1 MTLILI
7 GLGMGLATLAYRLLP
22 WTLRWALAREAREMQ
37 HAAAGA
43 PPGSDWP
50 QLYGRLRSR
59 EIGLV
64 FGMSAGFPVYTALCT
79 LGDAWMGLGLVALLL
94 PTSVGALVGHLWS
107 LRRGS
112 AAPRVVSLHRRELV
126 DYLAPA
132 ELWLSRCA
140 VLVPV
145 AVAALGLAAWAGEP
159 RADPLGLA
167 VAAVCAVC
175 LAVALLAEPL
185 ARWTLLS
192 PTGVSTPGGL
202 VWAEVLR
209 AKMLRDIVSACSLTA
224 VTGPALALLGA
235 VGQFDRADGWWLP
248 GCWLVGGLAVAI
260 FLGRFW
266 FDITDSSFQRAR
278 AHAAPEVA

>member
-1 MTLILI
+1 MTLLLI

-22 WTLRWALAREAREMQ
+22 WTLRRALDREARQVQ

-50 QLYGRLRSR
+50 LLYARLRSR

-64 FGMSAGFPVYTALCT
+64 VGMSVGFPAYMALCT
-79 LGDAWMGLGLVALLL
+79 LGDVWAGLALVALFL
-94 PTSVGALVGHLWS
+94 PTSVGALIGHLWS
-107 LRRGS
+107 LRGGPD
-112 AAPRVVSLHRRELV
+112 APRVVSLHRRELA

-145 AVAALGLAAWAGEP
+145 AVAALAFAAWAREAP
-159 RADPLGLA
+159 PTPVGLA
-167 VAAVCAVC
+167 VTAACV
-175 LAVALLAEPL
+175 VALGVGLLAEPL

-192 PTGVSTPGGL
+192 ATGVSTPGGL

-209 AKMLRDIVSACSLTA
+209 AKMLRDIVSACSSTA
-224 VTGPALALLGA
+224 VIGPAIALMLV
-235 VGQFDRADGWWLP
+235 VGQVDRPEGWWLP
-248 GCWLVGGLAVAI
+248 GCWLVGGLAGALL
-260 FLGRFW
+260 LGRFW
-266 FDITDSSFQRAR
+266 FDIADSSYQRAR
-278 AHAAPEVA
+278 VRAAPEVA